1 MALEKDEDF
10 KNFTFQGTES
20 ETIDAGEDLGI
31 TLQEDETISSEENV
45 EAEVETPKV
54 ETTPAQNQEED
65 VETEE
70 EQVSFKPL
78 AKLFFEKSGGDFK
91 DEFLQEDSMEGFV
104 ELLKDI
110 VKENSTPNFANKE
123 AEDFNEYLAKGG
135 DPKTF
140 FNVYYNSQDMDYES
154 LDLSKMANQKMV
166 LENYYKETTKFSQDK
181 INKLIQSSIANDE
194 IEDDVK
200 EAIETLKVKSEENKK
215 QLIES
220 QKQQQER
227 EAKEY
232 QAQRQQEIRFIESAS
247 VKELGFDIPKQER
260 EQLVSFVY
268 GVNQKTGKTAY
279 QEFFEK
285 DPNAS
290 IRLAYLAMKNILSE
304 ESMIKQTK
312 GKVIKEIES
321 SVNKLAAKT
330 GNSMKPQNNYDKSL
344 AETVN
349 SFKFEKK

>member
-10 KNFTFQGTES
+10 KDFTFQGSES

-31 TLQEDETISSEENV
+31 TLQEDEPISSVENV
-45 EAEVETPKV
+45 ETEVETPKV
-54 ETTPAQNQEED
+54 ETKPVQNQDEE
-65 VETEE
+65 EYEE

-78 AKLFFEKSGGDFK
+78 AKLFFEKSGGEFQDDFLP
-91 DEFLQEDSMEGFV
+91 DDSMEGFV

-110 VKENSTPNFANKE
+110 VKENSTPNFASQE
-123 AEDFNEYLAKGG
+123 VEDFNEYLSRGG

-140 FNVYYNSQDMDYES
+140 FNLYYNGQDMDYES

-220 QKQQQER
+220 QKYQQER
-227 EAKEY
+227 ELKEY

-279 QEFFEK
+279 QEFFER

-304 ESMIKQTK
+304 EAMMKQTK

-321 SVNKLAAKT
+321 SVSKLASKA